1 MEEKAGKP
9 YQAKLNLPPYEFRLE
24 EAGNG
29 KWYIFDPLRK
39 KNLLLTPEEWVRQ
52 HLVQYLVGH
61 LNYPK
66 SLIALER
73 GLTYNALQ
81 KRFDILVLNREGGA
95 FFLIECKAPDV
106 TLSQKTIE
114 QVGVYNQQIK
124 APFLGISN
132 GQKHICVKW
141 DKQSGNYQQINY
153 FPTFSDPGM

>member
-1 MEEKAGKP
+1 MEEGLRKP
-9 YQAKLNLPPYEFRLE
+9 QMEKLNLPAHDFRIE

-52 HLVQYLVGH
+52 HLVQYMVGQ

-95 FFLIECKAPDV
+95 FFLMECKAPEV
-106 TLSQKTIE
+106 PLTQKTIE
-114 QVGVYNQQIK
+114 QVGVYNQKIK
-124 APFLGISN
+124 ATFLGISN
-132 GQKHICVKW
+132 GRKHICLRMDNK
-141 DKQSGNYQQINY
+141 SGSYRQINH
-153 FPTFSDPGM
+153 FPVFSTD

>member
-1 MEEKAGKP
+1 MEESLKKP
-9 YQAKLNLPPYEFRLE
+9 HLEKLNLPTHDFRIE

-52 HLVQYLVGH
+52 HLVQYMICQ

-66 SLIALER
+66 SLIAMER

-95 FFLIECKAPDV
+95 FFLMECKAPEV
-106 TLSQKTIE
+106 PLTQKTIE
-114 QVGVYNQQIK
+114 QVGVYNQKIK
-124 APFLGISN
+124 AAFLGISN
-132 GQKHICVKW
+132 GRKHICLRRDNK
-141 DKQSGNYQQINY
+141 SGNYKQINH
-153 FPTFSDPGM
+153 FPEFSTD